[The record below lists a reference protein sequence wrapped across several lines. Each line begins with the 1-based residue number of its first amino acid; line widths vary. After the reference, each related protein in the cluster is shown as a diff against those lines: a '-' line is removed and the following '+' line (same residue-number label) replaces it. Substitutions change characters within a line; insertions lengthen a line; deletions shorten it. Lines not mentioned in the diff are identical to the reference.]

1 MRLVLL
7 GSGAFALPTFR
18 QLANEHE
25 VALVVSQP
33 DRPAGRHRTLTP
45 TPVAQ
50 WAIKA
55 DLPLLRVDDINSK
68 DVSAQMRSQDAD
80 AWVVIAFGQKLSED
94 LLSSQFAIN
103 LHGSLLP
110 RWRGASPI
118 HHAILAGD
126 TESGVSVITLAS
138 HMDGG
143 DILGSQA
150 VPIKPG
156 TTAGQLHDELSLLGP
171 ALVIDVLQS
180 FQSGTLKPTVQ
191 DPSAVTQAAKLSRRD
206 ARLCLNEAAAA
217 IRQIN
222 GLSPWP
228 GVDAIIDGQRVRLA
242 SAMPC
247 SEAGIPGMVSLSGCV
262 GCQSGSFSLVNI
274 QPPGKRVMTF
284 SEWANGRR
292 LEQPVTFEVDEAS
305 P

>member
-18 QLANEHE
+18 QLAKEHE
-25 VALVVSQP
+25 VSLVVSQP
-33 DRPAGRHRTLTP
+33 DRPAGRRRTLTP

-50 WAIKA
+50 WAANA
-55 DLPLLRVDDINSK
+55 DLPLLRVDDINSN
-68 DVSAQMRSQDAD
+68 DVSDQLKSQDAD

-180 FQSGTLKPTVQ
+180 FQCGTLNPTVQ

-206 ARLCLNEAAAA
+206 ARLCLNEAGAA

-247 SEAGIPGMVSLSGCV
+247 SETGIPGMVRLSGCV
-262 GCQSGSFSLVNI
+262 GGQSASFPLVNI
-274 QPPGKRVMTF
+274 QPPSKRVMTF

-292 LEQPVTFEVDEAS
+292 LEQPVTFEVDEES